1 MKLPVIAFAVGV
13 CFLLTDSITLE
24 DLRWKKRI
32 VLVFPDE
39 GEVGDYSDSLKL
51 EMEARDIVYF
61 ILSDSLRSN
70 TEFSFDEEYVQQLRT
85 RYLLGSQPPC
95 WVLLGKD
102 GSLKL
107 RKEEEVDWEEA
118 FVLVDSGPTTVEVIS
133 W

>member
-1 MKLPVIAFAVGV
+1 MKVSIFIFAIGIS
-13 CFLLTDSITLE
+13 FLLTDSITLE

-32 VLVFPDE
+32 VLVFAE
-39 GEVGDYSDSLKL
+39 GEVVDYSDSLKI
-51 EMEARDIVYF
+51 EMEDRDIVYF
-61 ILSDSLRSN
+61 VFSDSLLSN
-70 TEFSFDEEYVQQLRT
+70 TDFSFDEEYVQQLKT

-107 RKEEEVDWEEA
+107 RKEEKVDWEVA
-118 FVLVDSGPTTVEVIS
+118 FALIDSAPTTVELVS